1 MKVLVIPSWY
11 PEGNDRL
18 MGIYHKDYCM
28 AISDKVDVDM
38 LYIYR
43 QSIKHPIKY
52 LFMDKKEIDDEGK
65 YKVYKYKMLDVSKI
79 NYKLQMYL
87 YYKKLEKA
95 YIDYV
100 KTNCKPDILHA
111 EVIIPAGYATAK
123 LGKKYN
129 IPVIVTEHSSGFMK
143 YFEGKDEEYSRYV
156 LENAQMSVVS
166 DFMKEEMKK
175 FTNDSKIIPNLVDTS
190 IFNKRKHKR
199 GKTLKLVCVSA
210 FRIGK
215 CIEDLIKA
223 LSILIN
229 ENNMKVHL
237 DLVGEGYLMDYYKEI
252 ASELK
257 VDKHITFHGKKS
269 REEIS
274 SILANNDIF
283 VVSSRRETFCIPGV
297 EALASGL
304 PIVSTACLG
313 PEEYIN
319 KKCGEICNIND
330 PVDMALKI
338 MKVYNKLDK
347 YDVKY
352 IRDRANKYSKESVS
366 NIALKVYKEILKQK

>member
-1 MKVLVIPSWY
+1 
-11 PEGNDRL
+11 
-18 MGIYHKDYCM
+18 
-28 AISDKVDVDM
+28 
-38 LYIYR
+38 
-43 QSIKHPIKY
+43 
-52 LFMDKKEIDDEGK
+52 
-65 YKVYKYKMLDVSKI
+65 MLDVSKI